1 MVPLVACVCL
11 TADRQAMT
19 ERAVR
24 SFLSQ
29 TYSNKMLLVFDT
41 GKRPFEFESLPM
53 RTALRISLER
63 HEFSYLEYLAG
74 STIGSLRNM
83 ANDLCCGAQ
92 IIAHWD
98 SDDWS
103 YPFRLEDQVKVLE
116 KSGVAAT
123 GYSDMVFQDSG
134 KAWLYQNG
142 DPQFCLGTSLCYW
155 RATWANKPFEAIN
168 EGEDNRWLRQVERR
182 GVSSV
187 MNNLREPL
195 KKYNP
200 LAMVAGRH
208 EGNTVKD
215 LILPDGENWRRKP
228 QWDESVSRIMD
239 S

>member
-1 MVPLVACVCL
+1 
-11 TADRQAMT
+11 MT

-29 TYSNKMLLVFDT
+29 TYPNKMLLVFDT
-41 GKRPFEFESLPM
+41 GKRSFEFESLST
-53 RTALRISLER
+53 RTALRISLAR
-63 HEFSYLEYLAG
+63 HEFTYGEMLA
-74 STIGSLRNM
+74 STVGALRNL
-83 ANDLCCGAQ
+83 ANEMCVGAQ

-103 YPFRLEDQVKVLE
+103 YPFRLEEQVTLLAKCE
-116 KSGVAAT
+116 AT
-123 GYSDMVFQDSG
+123 GYGDMVFHDGTDSG

-155 RATWANKPFEAIN
+155 RAAWVKKQFEPIN
-168 EGEDNRWLRQVERR
+168 EGEDNRWLRGLDRR

-187 MNNLREPL
+187 LGCTREPL
-195 KKYNP
+195 RKYNP

-208 EGNTVKD
+208 DRNTVQN
-215 LILPDGENWRRKP
+215 LIIPDGENWTRKP
-228 QWDESVSRIMD
+228 EWDEKVSEIMA

>member
-1 MVPLVACVCL
+1 
-11 TADRQAMT
+11 MT

-29 TYSNKMLLVFDT
+29 TYPNKMLLVFDT
-41 GKRPFEFESLPM
+41 GREPFEFENLST
-53 RTALRISLER
+53 RTALRIAIDRYSLE
-63 HEFSYLEYLAG
+63 G
-74 STIGSLRNM
+74 SCTIGQLRNM

-116 KSGVAAT
+116 KSGAAAT

-142 DPQFCLGTSLCYW
+142 DPQYCIGTSLCYW
-155 RATWANKPFEAIN
+155 RATWVNKPFEAIN
-168 EGEDNRWLRQVERR
+168 EGEDNRWLRQIDRR

-187 MNNLREPL
+187 MNNLHEPL
-195 KKYNP
+195 KKFNP

-208 EGNTVKD
+208 KGNTVKD
-215 LILPDGENWRRKP
+215 LILPDGENWTRKP
-228 QWDESVSRIMD
+228 EWDEKVSRIMD

>member
-1 MVPLVACVCL
+1 
-11 TADRQAMT
+11 MT

-29 TYSNKMLLVFDT
+29 TYPNKMLLVFDT
-41 GKRPFEFESLPM
+41 GLSAFEFETLSV
-53 RTALRISLER
+53 RASQRIVIAR
-63 HEFSYLEYLAG
+63 HRAVTSVDVTTFGAASQQILAHIT
-74 STIGSLRNM
+74 SIGELRNL
-83 ANDLCCGAQ
+83 ANELCCGAQ

-168 EGEDNRWLRQVERR
+168 EGEDNRWLRQIERR

-195 KKYNP
+195 RKYNP

-215 LILPDGENWRRKP
+215 LILPDGENWTRKP
-228 QWDESVSRIMD
+228 EWDESVSRIMD